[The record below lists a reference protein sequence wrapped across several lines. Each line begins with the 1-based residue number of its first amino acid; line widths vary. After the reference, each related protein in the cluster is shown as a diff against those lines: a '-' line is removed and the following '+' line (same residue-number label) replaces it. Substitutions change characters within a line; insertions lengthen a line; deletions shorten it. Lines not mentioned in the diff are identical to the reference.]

1 MILLDLGDDYL
12 QGCVLSIEQMSPPS
26 GLNHGVGNR
35 PWARAHGYNMSP
47 LRG

>member
-26 GLNHGVGNR
+26 GLNHGTGYR
-35 PWARAHGYNMSP
+35 PSACANGYIIPP